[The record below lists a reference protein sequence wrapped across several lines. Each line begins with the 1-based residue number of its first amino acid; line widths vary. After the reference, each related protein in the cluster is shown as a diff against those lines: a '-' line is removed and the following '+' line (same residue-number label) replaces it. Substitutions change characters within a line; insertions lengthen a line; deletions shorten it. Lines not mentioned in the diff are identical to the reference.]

1 MTQRKYD
8 ETNTLFDE
16 IIPSIKQHVSFTVKV
31 NRSLPKEA
39 WTIANGMKVL
49 NKDID
54 LLASRSRRRPSNSL
68 V

>member
-16 IIPSIKQHVSFTVKV
+16 IIPFIKQHVSFTVKV
-31 NRSLPKEA
+31 NRSLPEEA

-49 NKDID
+49 NMQGH
-54 LLASRSRRRPSNSL
+54 
-68 V
+68 